1 MVTFF
6 HACLFTSIKYYAR
19 LCDLKTQK
27 IPCHLWRI
35 KIFFPAYTHRIVFGF
50 WQFSQPTWKSGKS
63 VNYQEI
69 WKWALFYWKIRE
81 LSGNFGWI
89 SGKSGKIDIFLQKYF
104 SVVNFRFALFSVI
117 PIFMFW
123 NITLTLSCY
132 EYYVAARF
140 FFKDIWVFKYNML
153 DCCMMHHNYMG
164 FCFIKVNKLRRHL
177 KKSGFREVN
186 FNTVALQISKE
197 FGYCYYSAV
206 TS

>member
-63 VNYQEI
+63 VNYQRI
-69 WKWALFYWKIRE
+69 WKWALFYWKISE
-81 LSGNFGWI
+81 LSGNSGWI
-89 SGKSGKIDIFLQKYF
+89 SGKSGKIDIFRQKYF
-104 SVVNFRFALFSVI
+104 SVVNFLFALFSVI
-117 PIFMFW
+117 PIFIFW

-132 EYYVAARF
+132 EYYVASRVV
-140 FFKDIWVFKYNML
+140 VFLRYFEYSSITCL
-153 DCCMMHHNYMG
+153 IVAWCIIASRI
-164 FCFIKVNKLRRHL
+164 IKVTNLHRHL

-186 FNTVALQISKE
+186 FNAVALQISKE
-197 FGYCYYSAV
+197 FGYRYYSAV